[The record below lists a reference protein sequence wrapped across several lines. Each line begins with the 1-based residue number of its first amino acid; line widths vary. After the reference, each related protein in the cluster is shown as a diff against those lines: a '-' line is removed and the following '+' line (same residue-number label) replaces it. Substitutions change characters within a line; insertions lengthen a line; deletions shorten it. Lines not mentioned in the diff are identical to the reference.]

1 MKMLVR
7 DESRS
12 RREEEAEEQIGLSG
26 QALPSMNRK
35 QLGSKRVVLVG
46 DR

>member
-26 QALPSMNRK
+26 QALPSMTEAK
-35 QLGSKRVVLVG
+35 GTLGIRILT
-46 DR
+46 